1 MNIER
6 EKELYKQMDLLQ
18 MKEVSTYRQ
27 QKNGTRIFELPIIKY
42 GSKIQV
48 GSFKSGYVRRMN
60 GCYTPYQ
67 LNKCE
72 PVDHYYKDYKT
83 IWNKDRSDYIQK
95 PTGKYNKYVGKRR
108 ILIPNEVDR
117 LKYLIAYC
125 LKNYY
130 INQAN
135 EVENGEFI
143 PKWKHKYE
151 MKNGSIDK
159 VRELQNEIMKYERTI
174 RELHEEMDNICEEHS
189 SKDQKYTF
197 SGGQITDSETGEIY
211 VHDQHAYWNKLPNSV
226 QVIVDGHRYKIK

>member
-1 MNIER
+1 MNNMNIKK

-18 MKEVSTYRQ
+18 MKEISTYRQ

-48 GSFKSGYVRRMN
+48 GSFQSGYVRRMN

-72 PVDHYYKDYKT
+72 SVDHYYQAYDYNGEVQK
-83 IWNKDRSDYIQK
+83 WN
-95 PTGKYNKYVGKRR
+95 GKYHKYVGKKR

-117 LKYLIAYC
+117 LEYLIAFC

-135 EVENGEFI
+135 KLAEV
-143 PKWKHKYE
+143 K
-151 MKNGSIDK
+151 
-159 VRELQNEIMKYERTI
+159 ERY
-174 RELHEEMDNICEEHS
+174 DV
-189 SKDQKYTF
+189 DQDLEVK
-197 SGGQITDSETGEIY
+197 
-211 VHDQHAYWNKLPNSV
+211 
-226 QVIVDGHRYKIK
+226 VIVNGHRYNVI